1 MTTLLKNSPL
11 LTLISPYFGRI
22 DPKWFCMHSALGY
35 DPNTQE
41 HVVLKIWVHINPKD
55 REEQHYVG
63 TELIEL
69 GGHVVLSG

>member
-1 MTTLLKNSPL
+1 
-11 LTLISPYFGRI
+11 
-22 DPKWFCMHSALGY
+22 MHSTLGY

-41 HVVLKIWVHINPKD
+41 HVILKIWVHFNPKD

-69 GGHVVLSG
+69 GGHVVLSELKAGENGNEVPISLYVQ